1 MVSITSNA
9 IDVPSLLN
17 AVHSHHSGAVDCFIG
32 TVRNHSHGRRV
43 RAIDYSAHV
52 EMSEKMM
59 REIEEEM
66 KKKWFLHNIALVHR
80 IGLLHVGEVAV
91 VTAISAAHRAEA
103 FEACRYAIDRIKEVV
118 PIWKKEFYEEGNAW
132 VVGQHDVDFVGSGFG
147 TTD

>member
-1 MVSITSNA
+1 MA
-9 IDVPSLLN
+9 
-17 AVHSHHSGAVDCFIG
+17 
-32 TVRNHSHGRRV
+32 
-43 RAIDYSAHV
+43 
-52 EMSEKMM
+52 EKMM
-59 REIEEEM
+59 KGIEEEM

-80 IGLLHVGEVAV
+80 IGLIIVGEVAV
-91 VTAISAAHRAEA
+91 VTAVSSAHRAEG